1 MMDTATLIND
11 MVVYK
16 ESIGRKRGTY
26 EVHLRGLAEYLDER
40 KPFGKVFSVNEDI
53 LPWCERR
60 ATESASGLRR
70 RMAAVRE
77 FTKYLYSMGLC
88 DGILSLDEIPTFPRF
103 VPYVFTDDELTSL
116 FNASSRKAVNPKDPF
131 ATEIISVIY
140 QLIYFCGLRPNEGR
154 ELLRSDFNDADPALF
169 IRHNKAGRE
178 RIIPI
183 AQDMAEFLGKYLEKR
198 DRAYPCSVY
207 MFPAPDGNPHT
218 AKWLDRHFSSLWHI
232 AYPESSA
239 NVRVYDL
246 RHRFATAVLT
256 EWLDHGEDFF
266 TALPYLSAYMGHN
279 DFSSTAY
286 YVHLLPE
293 RLLKSGAI
301 DWERFEHLLPEVGG
315 YEK

>member
-1 MMDTATLIND
+1 MMNAVQLIND
-11 MVVYK
+11 MLAYK
-16 ESIGRKRGTY
+16 ESIGRKRETY
-26 EVHLRGLAEYLDER
+26 EVHLHGLAEFLNER
-40 KPFGKVFSVNEDI
+40 SLCGETFSISDDI

-60 ATESASGLRR
+60 ATESPSGLRR

-77 FTKYLYSMGLC
+77 FTKYLYAMGRC

-103 VPYVFTDDELTSL
+103 IPYIFTDDELISI
-116 FNASSRKAVNPKDPF
+116 FHASDRKAVNPKDLF

-154 ELLRSDFNDADPALF
+154 ELLRSDFDSAGLTLF

-183 AQDMAEFLGKYLEKR
+183 AWDMAEFLGEYLEKR
-198 DRAYPCSVY
+198 DRAYPHSAY
-207 MFPAPDGNPHT
+207 MFPGPDGNPHT

-232 AYPESSA
+232 AYPGSSA

-256 EWLDHGEDFF
+256 EWLDRGEDFF

-301 DWERFEHLLPEVGG
+301 DWERFESLLPEVDG
-315 YEK
+315 YEN